1 MSLIDYSDVTGAYRS
16 IEQSGFTAEEVNSF
30 HIPYAQA
37 EITGRL
43 AVKFTAPFSSNN
55 FTVKDL
61 VTQLTY
67 SRIAPLSEEE
77 RREVVNGINE
87 RIDRMLAGDEL
98 MLTTSGEVITKS
110 AGSSKIWSN
119 TENFPAPFSMDD
131 PINWEVSSG
140 EIYDER
146 SIRDQI

>member
-1 MSLIDYSDVTGAYRS
+1 MSLIDYSDVAGAYRS
-16 IEQSGFTAEEVNSF
+16 IEKSGYTSEEVNSF
-30 HIPYAQA
+30 HIPYAEA

-43 AVKFTAPFSSNN
+43 AVKYTAPFSSNN
-55 FTVKDL
+55 FTAKDL
-61 VTQLTY
+61 ITQLTY
-67 SRIAPLSEEE
+67 SRIAPLSEDG
-77 RREVVNGINE
+77 RREIVNGVNE
-87 RIDRMLAGDEL
+87 RLDRILAGDEL

-110 AGSSKIWSN
+110 SASSKIWSN
-119 TENFPAPFSMDD
+119 TEDFPAPFSMDD